1 MQIYLTLSIVLLIVW
16 ERCRL
21 MPLLCSLFWPHR
33 KILLHRCASSTK
45 GIRVATT
52 TTSRSE
58 FSLKLLRLPTVL
70 LMIASTTTTPLLAT
84 SSSSVTFVIIA
95 PSAHLIL
102 MIIGNLFWLDAIL
115 VVVSFLMDLIV
126 ARSSSHSSPSS
137 AIFASMRLLPP
148 SSPWPSFLFRF
159 FVLLLVLFQILPLI
173 VTSVLLIVR
182 TVLRL
187 DLVQINRE
195 LKPTALFSWLC
206 FSENNLERCYLPI
219 SINPFTRDILRGD
232 GADLVETWNAM
243 FNHLGNSD
251 CLWNRVSE
259 TGDDNFIAI
268 IFLE

>member
-1 MQIYLTLSIVLLIVW
+1 ML
-16 ERCRL
+16 
-21 MPLLCSLFWPHR
+21 
-33 KILLHRCASSTK
+33 
-45 GIRVATT
+45 
-52 TTSRSE
+52 
-58 FSLKLLRLPTVL
+58 
-70 LMIASTTTTPLLAT
+70 
-84 SSSSVTFVIIA
+84 
-95 PSAHLIL
+95 
-102 MIIGNLFWLDAIL
+102 IGNLFWLDAIL

-126 ARSSSHSSPSS
+126 ARSSSHSSPSP

-182 TVLRL
+182 TILRL
-187 DLVQINRE
+187 DLVQINRK
-195 LKPTALFSWLC
+195 LKPTALFSWLS

-219 SINPFTRDILRGD
+219 SINSFTRDILRGD

-259 TGDDNFIAI
+259 TGDDYFIAI

>member
-33 KILLHRCASSTK
+33 KILLHRCTSSTK
-45 GIRVATT
+45 GIGVATST
-52 TTSRSE
+52 ASRFE
-58 FSLKLLRLPTVL
+58 FSLKLLHLPIVL
-70 LMIASTTTTPLLAT
+70 LMIASTTTNSLLAT

-102 MIIGNLFWLDAIL
+102 LLIGNLFWLDAIL

-126 ARSSSHSSPSS
+126 ASSSSHPSPSS
-137 AIFASMRLLPP
+137 AIFASMRLLSS

-159 FVLLLVLFQILPLI
+159 FVVLLVFFQILSLI
-173 VTSVLLIVR
+173 VTSVLIIVR

-206 FSENNLERCYLPI
+206 FSENNLEWCYLPI

-243 FNHLGNSD
+243 FNHLGHSD

-259 TGDDNFIAI
+259 TGDDYFIAI
-268 IFLE
+268 IFLQ